1 MSYFNIG
8 GNTGYA
14 LGPIVVTPLVLW
26 LGLEGGLLAM
36 IPVLVVAAVLLRA
49 LPTLRA
55 DRPGGGGA
63 TRGSGGGR
71 RPRHVPARLW

>member
-26 LGLEGGLLAM
+26 LGLTGGLLAM
-36 IPVLVVAAVLLRA
+36 LPVLLAAVVLLRGSRRSERRV
-49 LPTLRA
+49 PQH
-55 DRPGGGGA
+55 DRRV
-63 TRGSGGGR
+63 RGERGR
-71 RPRHVPARLW
+71 TTCGR

>member
-26 LGLEGGLLAM
+26 LGLTGGLVAM
-36 IPVLVVAAVLLRA
+36 LPVVLV
-49 LPTLRA
+49 
-55 DRPGGGGA
+55 GGGA
-63 TRGSGGGR
+63 PARASR
-71 RPRHVPARLW
+71 RPLGASRRTSSATRVRGRTTFGQ